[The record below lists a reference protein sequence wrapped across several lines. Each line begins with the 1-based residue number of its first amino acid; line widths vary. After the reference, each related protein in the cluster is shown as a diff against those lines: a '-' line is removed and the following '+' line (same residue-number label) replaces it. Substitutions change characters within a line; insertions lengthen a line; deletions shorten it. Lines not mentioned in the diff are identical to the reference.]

1 MVSTGLKPF
10 KEKHITSD
18 INIHHFKFRFTEY
31 ILNMLNYLPKNDMSK
46 RYNPK
51 QVMYQSI
58 TMIHKNWMQEIENE

>member
-1 MVSTGLKPF
+1 
-10 KEKHITSD
+10 
-18 INIHHFKFRFTEY
+18 
-31 ILNMLNYLPKNDMSK
+31 MLNYLPKNDMSK